1 MVEHQRKMFFPF
13 SEKIGCAQIRKARN
27 IFSFWCP
34 LRLCEAVVG
43 RLSERT
49 LQFRFTTR
57 FARGVLK
64 LNCTLGEIPDKTNI
78 SKKLNPQS
86 FIYMALCFPSL
97 CYNKNT
103 METLIWLVLGL
114 GFFLILFGLRI
125 IDQYERGV
133 VLTLGKY
140 SSTRTPGLTWIFI
153 GIQKM
158 TKVDLRITTTDIPQ
172 QEVITKDNVPV
183 GINAVVYF
191 QVQSA
196 EKAILNIKDYTLAVS
211 QYAQAALRDVIGG
224 IELDPLLSEREQIS
238 EEIQKIVVQA
248 TESWGISVTDIK
260 IQDIELPADMKRV
273 MAKQAESERERRAIV
288 IRAQGEFE
296 ASKRLA
302 EAAGVLT
309 STPGGISMRT
319 LQTIE
324 KINPDPSKT
333 VIFSLPVEFFEG
345 IKSLSSYLDKK

>member
-1 MVEHQRKMFFPF
+1 M
-13 SEKIGCAQIRKARN
+13 
-27 IFSFWCP
+27 
-34 LRLCEAVVG
+34 
-43 RLSERT
+43 
-49 LQFRFTTR
+49 
-57 FARGVLK
+57 
-64 LNCTLGEIPDKTNI
+64 D
-78 SKKLNPQS
+78 
-86 FIYMALCFPSL
+86 
-97 CYNKNT
+97 
-103 METLIWLVLGL
+103 TLIWPVVGVV
-114 GFFLILFGLRI
+114 FFFILFGLRVVN
-125 IDQYERGV
+125 QYDRGV

-140 SSTRTPGLTWIFI
+140 TSTRQPGLTWIFI
-153 GIQKM
+153 GIQRM

-248 TESWGISVTDIK
+248 TESWGITVTDIK

-296 ASKRLA
+296 ASERLA
-302 EAAGVLT
+302 QAAGVLT
-309 STPGGISMRT
+309 GTPGGISMRT

-333 VIFSLPVEFFEG
+333 VIFALPVEFFEG